1 MNSIFNAKTKLL
13 LAPMATLSHEA
24 LRRAV
29 RYFGGCDEYYTEM
42 IHAPS
47 LLAGGVFEKYY
58 LRQGPEPQKIV
69 WQLTGSDAPRLAA
82 AAKIVGALGGA
93 GVDINMGCCAP
104 AIWKTGAGIAWM
116 QKPLEETAYMIRA
129 VRRALD
135 SLGGRARLSAKIRLG
150 GDDFTDESFFAFCGM
165 LVKEGVERI
174 TLHPRT
180 KGEKYSRAPR
190 WDYARRLVQWAKTH
204 SAPVGLVLNGCVSG
218 AQTLEAALRAAGNAE
233 GVMIGR
239 AAVQKPWVFAE
250 LCGDLK
256 RGAPIDLLETALRFL
271 SDLEE
276 CQPPEFWKSRRN
288 RFFEFFC
295 LNARYAHYLRTRLL
309 NCHDNDSCRA
319 ALTEYFALTPEE
331 RFVSCSE
338 DRTAVKFKSM
348 TCNA

>member
-1 MNSIFNAKTKLL
+1 MHGISTTQTKLL

-29 RYFGGCDEYYTEM
+29 HYFGGCDEYYTEM

-58 LRQGPEPQKIV
+58 LMTGPEPQKIV
-69 WQLTGSDAPRLAA
+69 WQLTGNDAPRLAA
-82 AAKIVGALGGA
+82 AAKIVGALGCA

-104 AIWKTGAGIAWM
+104 AICKTGAGIAWM
-116 QKPLEETAYMIRA
+116 QKPREQTAAMLSA

-135 SLGGRARLSAKIRLG
+135 SLGAGRVRLSAKIRLG
-150 GDDFTDESFFAFCGM
+150 GDDFTDETFFAFCAM
-165 LVKEGVERI
+165 LVSEGVERI

-180 KGEKYSRAPR
+180 KSEKYSRAPR
-190 WDYARRLVQWAKTH
+190 WDYARRLVEWTRSQTQTLGT
-204 SAPVGLVLNGCVSG
+204 PVGVVLNGGVSG
-218 AQTLEAALRAAGNAE
+218 AETLAAALRAAPGVE

-250 LCGDLK
+250 LGGALK
-256 RGAPIDLLETALRFL
+256 SGAPIDLLETALRFL
-271 SDLEE
+271 RGMEE
-276 CQPPEFWKSRRN
+276 CQPPEFWQSRRN

-309 NCHDNDSCRA
+309 RCADNDSCRA
-319 ALTEYFALTPEE
+319 ALTAYFDAAPEE
-331 RFVSCSE
+331 RFVTS
-338 DRTAVKFKSM
+338 A
-348 TCNA
+348 